1 MFTLYK
7 NSTDFQDHPTIEN
20 HFDID
25 NTQDREK
32 TLSIDSNSSN
42 DDIHNPI
49 HNPVIDSN
57 DDVIDSNDDVID
69 SNDDDEL
76 NTDDKIY
83 IISVDNIPHFYEEN
97 FDLAKKKMWEIA
109 TNILKTSN
117 ETDFDNDNFI
127 LSRNVHQVQIVYPY
141 KFLMLNY
148 NHILFNLRIDYVVKY
163 DNFHKCKNLTSS
175 KNINI

>member
-20 HFDID
+20 HFDLD
-25 NTQDREK
+25 NTQDHEK
-32 TLSIDSNSSN
+32 TLSIDSNN
-42 DDIHNPI
+42 TDDPTPDIHN
-49 HNPVIDSN
+49 SC
-57 DDVIDSNDDVID
+57 DDDAILNSRDDVID

-127 LSRNVHQVQIVYPY
+127 LSRNVHQVQIVCPY